1 MPLLMP
7 TLQAE
12 LISIFE
18 RGPAGNPA
26 PPLVALKTA
35 KAYMT
40 YVQPGINAGAGPT
53 IAMPGSIALGSD
65 LTDILSATSPAGAMT
80 AQKMAKAFDS
90 CLQTYISLFQ
100 NSIIT
105 ASGLSGLISD
115 LTDLLSSPKPSA
127 TLFATK
133 FATAL
138 NTYTASA
145 TVIGVIPGAPP
156 IPFSG
161 PIG

>member
-1 MPLLMP
+1 
-7 TLQAE
+7 
-12 LISIFE
+12 
-18 RGPAGNPA
+18 
-26 PPLVALKTA
+26 
-35 KAYMT
+35 
-40 YVQPGINAGAGPT
+40 
-53 IAMPGSIALGSD
+53 MPGSIALGSD
-65 LTDILSATSPAGAMT
+65 LTDILSATSPSGAMT

-105 ASGLSGLISD
+105 AAGLSGLISD
-115 LTDLLSSPKPSA
+115 LTDLLSAPSPSA
-127 TLFATK
+127 SLFATK

-138 NTYTASA
+138 NTYTSSA
-145 TVIGVIPGAPP
+145 TVIGIIPGTPP

>member
-18 RGPAGNPA
+18 KGPAGNPA

-65 LTDILSATSPAGAMT
+65 LIQASVPMSLIIGSLCFSFILGT
-80 AQKMAKAFDS
+80 F
-90 CLQTYISLFQ
+90 F
-100 NSIIT
+100 
-105 ASGLSGLISD
+105 
-115 LTDLLSSPKPSA
+115 
-127 TLFATK
+127 
-133 FATAL
+133 
-138 NTYTASA
+138 
-145 TVIGVIPGAPP
+145 GVIPAYQASKLQPVEALRKK
-156 IPFSG
+156 
-161 PIG
+161 

>member
-1 MPLLMP
+1 
-7 TLQAE
+7 
-12 LISIFE
+12 
-18 RGPAGNPA
+18 
-26 PPLVALKTA
+26 
-35 KAYMT
+35 
-40 YVQPGINAGAGPT
+40 
-53 IAMPGSIALGSD
+53 
-65 LTDILSATSPAGAMT
+65 
-80 AQKMAKAFDS
+80 
-90 CLQTYISLFQ
+90 
-100 NSIIT
+100 
-105 ASGLSGLISD
+105 

>member
-7 TLQAE
+7 TLQSE
-12 LISIFE
+12 LIGIYE
-18 RGPAGNPA
+18 KGPARNPA
-26 PPLVALKTA
+26 PPLVAIKTA
-35 KAYMT
+35 TAYLNFVT
-40 YVQPGINAGAGPT
+40 PGVNAGAGST

-65 LTDILSATSPAGAMT
+65 LTDILSATSPSGAMT

-105 ASGLSGLISD
+105 AAGLSGLISD
-115 LTDLLSSPKPSA
+115 LTDLLSAPSPSA
-127 TLFATK
+127 SLFATK

-138 NTYTASA
+138 NTYTSSA
-145 TVIGVIPGAPP
+145 TVIGIIPGTPP

>member
-7 TLQAE
+7 TLQSE
-12 LISIFE
+12 LISVFE
-18 RGPAGNPA
+18 KGPAGNPA
-26 PPLVALKTA
+26 PPLVGIKTA
-35 KAYMT
+35 QAYLNFVT
-40 YVQPGINAGAGPT
+40 PGINAGAGPT
-53 IAMPGSIALGSD
+53 NAMPGSVALGSD
-65 LTDILSATSPAGAMT
+65 LGDILSATSPSGALT

-90 CLQTYISLFQ
+90 CLQTYISLYQ
-100 NSIIT
+100 TTIVT
-105 ASGLSGLISD
+105 ATGLSGLISD